1 MTFTDKLTFIS
12 MQLLSIFYIMLHFVG
27 SKINTH
33 DDDDEIEW
41 QCQNYCEWKLLLLTI
56 DAQ

>member
-1 MTFTDKLTFIS
+1 MTFTNKLTFIS
-12 MQLLSIFYIMLHFVG
+12 MQLLSIFYIMLHLVG

-41 QCQNYCEWKLLLLTI
+41 QCQNYCEWKLFSI